1 MIEVC
6 GNCCGGGPLGANN
19 DSLRPVREEVP

>member
-1 MIEVC
+1 MIEVY
-6 GNCCGGGPLGANN
+6 GNYWSGGPLGADN